1 MNRAA
6 RIAAKAQAGQV
17 WASKAA
23 WEQAS
28 EERDEA
34 RDREELDARPLG
46 AMALKGVPEPV
57 EVVQCVMGKRGGG

>member
-23 WEQAS
+23 WDLAQ
-28 EERDEA
+28 EERDESSS
-34 RDREELDARPLG
+34 EQVDARTLG
-46 AMALKGVPEPV
+46 AMTLKGVPEPV
-57 EVVQCVMGKRGGG
+57 ELVQVLMRMW